1 MSPHDPDER
10 FDQHD
15 DRLDD
20 ELSRLLS
27 DAVSD
32 VEPSD
37 ALDSIRN
44 RTKVTPMS
52 TKRPWLF
59 AAGGA
64 VVATA
69 AVLTAIAFAGGT
81 LTNTADDGPGPAE
94 RTSEGPDRRQDDS
107 PTPDPEPSETGDP
120 GTGTV
125 VPVYLAG
132 DTPAGVRLYREF
144 QMGAAGTDPILA
156 ATRASVEGQ
165 ADDPDYRSLWPA
177 GATVTEVEF
186 DGTDIISVTVS
197 GAPQE
202 RPAGMSEEEAR
213 IAVQQVVYT
222 AQAALGQG
230 RVGVQFFTD
239 AGRTTTLF
247 GEPVNEPLA
256 NTPVLE
262 TLALV
267 SLTSPAE
274 GEQVSGDELTVSGV
288 ANSFEANV
296 VVRLEPA
303 GGGDAVLEVP
313 ITAEGWMGEQLFPFE
328 DTLDLSGIP
337 AGEYVLTA
345 STDDPSGGTE
355 GTGPHTDTRT
365 IVIG

>member
-37 ALDSIRN
+37 ALDTIRN
-44 RTKVTPMS
+44 RTKVTLMS
-52 TKRPWLF
+52 TKRPWLL
-59 AAGGA
+59 ASGGA

-69 AVLTAIAFAGGT
+69 AVLTAIAFAGGVF
-81 LTNTADDGPGPAE
+81 TNTADDDPGPAE
-94 RTSEGPDRRQDDS
+94 RTSQGPDRRDDS
-107 PTPDPEPSETGDP
+107 PTPDPEPTETGDP
-120 GTGTV
+120 GSGTV

-165 ADDPDYRSLWPA
+165 ALDPDYRSLWPA
-177 GATVTEVEF
+177 GSTVSEVEF
-186 DGTDIISVTVS
+186 DGADIITVTVA
-197 GAPQE
+197 GAPEE
-202 RPAGMSEEEAR
+202 RPAGMTEEEAR

-230 RVGVQFFTD
+230 RVGVQFLSD
-239 AGRTTTLF
+239 KGRITNIL
-247 GEPVNEPLA
+247 GEAVNEPLA
-256 NTPVLE
+256 NTPILE

-267 SLTSPAE
+267 SLTSPTE
-274 GEQVSGDELTVSGV
+274 GEQVSGDTLTVSGV

-296 VVRLEPA
+296 VVRLQPLGATET
-303 GGGDAVLEVP
+303 VLEMP

-337 AGEYVLTA
+337 AGEYLLTA